1 MQDKFDLQGDPIDV
15 DKAVATQCG
24 RRISNYTYKLK
35 KKYDKLVKA
44 KGAEYARSNP
54 PGGVKPE
61 QWTSLID
68 KKWNDKKWQV
78 ISCVHIKIAIGSSC
92 SILIFNALKT
102 TF

>member
-15 DKAVATQCG
+15 DKAVTRQCG

-44 KGAEYARSNP
+44 KGPVYARSNP
-54 PGGVKPE
+54 PTGVKPE

-78 ISCVHIKIAIGSSC
+78 IFCVHHKNSRGFF
-92 SILIFNALKT
+92 L
-102 TF
+102 